1 MSTENALVTLHPT
14 GEVKITSNFAS
25 DEAVEVDTYGGKVHI
40 EWSPQAAVT
49 PLGQLPFFI
58 DFLKTADLFSP
69 WVEDCPLRWDSP
81 NAPGKREVLGTLML
95 SILAGHH
102 RYAHMS
108 TMRSDG
114 VNPPLL
120 GMAKV
125 ASEDSVRR
133 SLKKID
139 ENAGETWMRA
149 HLRRC
154 YEPLLTEPWILD
166 IDTTVKLL
174 YGKQEGAVKGYNPTK
189 PGRPSHAYHTYF
201 AANLRIV
208 LDVEAQPGNQSAASH
223 TRPGLMTFLESLP
236 ISSRPAF
243 CRGDCAWGNE
253 GAMNEMEAK
262 GFDYLFK
269 IKQTSGV
276 KKLIAKLSHRGE
288 WEFAGQGWQGVE
300 ASLQL
305 QGWTKSRRVIVL
317 RREIKDILV
326 IEKKNRG
333 KTKGKIKKEEKQDPK
348 QELEAIQLAFID
360 LAEGVEPYEYAVL
373 VTSLPDDVLTI
384 AQHYRD
390 RADCENNFDELKNQ
404 WGWAGYTTHDLKR
417 CQTMARAIALV
428 YNWWSLFVRLAIP
441 HKHAEAITSRPLL
454 LHAVGKQT
462 EHGRKR
468 TITLTSMH
476 AKAKDA
482 KRLLTALE
490 AFLRKIRV
498 NAEQLDW
505 AQRWRLI
512 LSRIFCWFLKGRLL
526 QAPPLLP
533 APT

>member
-1 MSTENALVTLHPT
+1 MNTENALVTLHPT
-14 GEVKITSNFAS
+14 GEVRITSNFAS

-40 EWSPQAAVT
+40 EWNPQAAVT

-69 WVEDCPLRWDSP
+69 WVEGCPLTWESP

-108 TMRSDG
+108 TMRCDG

-120 GMAKV
+120 GMEKV

-139 ENAGETWMRA
+139 EGAGEAWMRQ

-154 YEPLLTEPWILD
+154 YEPLLVESWILD

-174 YGKQEGAVKGYNPTK
+174 YGKQEGAVKGYNPQK

-201 AANLRIV
+201 AANLRLV
-208 LDVEAQPGNQSAASH
+208 LDVETQPGNQTAASH
-223 TRPGLMTFLESLP
+223 TRPGLMAFLESLP
-236 ISSRPAF
+236 MKSRPAF
-243 CRGDCAWGNE
+243 CRGDCVWGNE
-253 GAMNEMEAK
+253 GAMNEMEKK
-262 GFDYLFK
+262 GFDYLFRL
-269 IKQTSGV
+269 KQTSGV
-276 KKLIAKLSHRGE
+276 KKLAQKLFRRGD
-288 WEFAGQGWQGVE
+288 WVWAGKHWQAAE
-300 ASLQL
+300 APLQL
-305 QGWTKSRRVIVL
+305 QGWTQSRRVIVL
-317 RREIKDILV
+317 RREIRHDIV
-326 IEKKNRG
+326 IADKKSG
-333 KTKGKIKKEEKQDPK
+333 
-348 QELEAIQLAFID
+348 QLAFID
-360 LAEGVEPYEYAVL
+360 TDDTAEKYEYGAL
-373 VTSLPDDVLTI
+373 VTSLDDDIDTL

-390 RADCENNFDELKNQ
+390 RGDCENNFDELKNQ

-441 HKHAEAITSRPLL
+441 NKHAEAITSRPLL
-454 LHAVGKQT
+454 LQSVGKQT

-476 AKAKDA
+476 AEAKDA

-490 AFLRKIRV
+490 AFLRKIRA
-498 NAEQLDW
+498 NAEQLNW

-512 LSRIFCWFLKGRLL
+512 LSRIFRWFLKGRLL

-533 APT
+533 TPT

>member
-14 GEVKITSNFAS
+14 GEVKITSNFGS

-40 EWSPQAAVT
+40 EWNPEAAVT

-69 WVEDCPLRWDSP
+69 WVEECPLRWESP

-139 ENAGETWMRA
+139 EEAGEAWMRA

-154 YEPLLTEPWILD
+154 YEPLLGEPWILD

-201 AANLRIV
+201 AANLRLV
-208 LDVEAQPGNQSAASH
+208 LDVEAQPGNQTAASH
-223 TRPGLMTFLESLP
+223 TRPGLMAFLESLP
-236 ISSRPAF
+236 STSRPAF

-253 GAMNEMEAK
+253 GAMNEMEEK

-276 KKLIAKLSHRGE
+276 KKLIAKLFRCE
-288 WEFAGQGWQGVE
+288 KWEFAGQGWQGVE

-305 QGWTKSRRVIVL
+305 QGWSKSRRVVVL
-317 RREIKDILV
+317 RREIRNDVV
-326 IEKKNRG
+326 IAGEN
-333 KTKGKIKKEEKQDPK
+333 KQ
-348 QELEAIQLAFID
+348 LSFIEIPD
-360 LAEGVEPYEYAVL
+360 GVEKYEHAVL
-373 VTSLPDDVLTI
+373 VTSLLDDVLTT

-441 HKHAEAITSRPLL
+441 NKHAEAITSRPLL
-454 LHAVGKQT
+454 LQSVGKQT

-482 KRLLTALE
+482 RRLLTALE
-490 AFLRKIRV
+490 GFLRKIRA
-498 NAEQLDW
+498 NAEQLNW
-505 AQRWRLI
+505 AERWRLI
-512 LSRIFCWFLKGRLL
+512 LSRVFRWFLKGRLL

-533 APT
+533 TPA